1 MPGGARHASRGLQ
14 VPPAQVEAE
23 RTERG
28 VMIANL
34 RALRR
39 HGVTVLI
46 GSDHADTPLAEA
58 LNLHGT
64 GVFTNAELLR
74 MWSETTAR
82 AIFTERRIGR
92 LAEGFE
98 ASFLVLEGNPI
109 TDFRNVQRI
118 RLGSRRGGCS
128 RPPSRG
134 ADPARRPCASP
145 RNRRGR
151 V

>member
-1 MPGGARHASRGLQ
+1 M
-14 VPPAQVEAE
+14 EAE
-23 RTERG
+23 RSERS
-28 VMIANL
+28 VAIANL

-58 LNLHGT
+58 LNLHST

-74 MWSETTAR
+74 MWSETTPR
-82 AIFTERRIGR
+82 AIFADRRIGR

-98 ASFLVLEGNPI
+98 ANFLVLEANPI

-118 RLGSRRGGCS
+118 RLRVKAGRILPGE
-128 RPPSRG
+128 
-134 ADPARRPCASP
+134 
-145 RNRRGR
+145 NR
-151 V
+151 